1 MDDDRRCGMTAPLV
15 YLSGQIS
22 GLTYGDAQSWRDFAI
37 RYLADRGIKGVSP
50 LRGEKAHDASHAQIS
65 AHGRDYAKSP
75 LLTAKAITD
84 RDRFDATRCDVMLV
98 NLLDMTRISIG
109 TMIEIGWADAHRIPI
124 VLAAPEPGV
133 AHLHDHLMVN
143 EIASVRAHTLED
155 ALDCVVVLLG

>member
-1 MDDDRRCGMTAPLV
+1 MTRPLV

-37 RYLADRGIKGVSP
+37 AYLADRGIKGISP
-50 LRGEKAHDASHAQIS
+50 LRGEKAHDGAGLIS
-65 AHGRDYAKSP
+65 THGRDYAKSP

-98 NLLDMTRISIG
+98 NLIGMTRVSIG

-124 VLAAPEPGV
+124 VLAVPEGD
-133 AHLHDHLMVN
+133 HLHDHLMVN
-143 EIASVRAHTLED
+143 EIASVQAHTLED
-155 ALDCVVVLLG
+155 ALDCVAVLLA